1 VVLVATAGGGDL
13 GVGSCA
19 VALGVLE
26 GRVRG
31 DFALNPRNP
40 HAPALAT
47 RGGARSSGT
56 RVSAREAA
64 R

>member
-1 VVLVATAGGGDL
+1 MVLVATAGGGDL

-47 RGGARSSGT
+47 RGGGL
-56 RVSAREAA
+56 AA
-64 R
+64 VEPE